1 MTSLFSVRFSNKC
14 LLNITIKETY
24 QISKYI
30 QRGEIMQRTINS
42 TVQITIQREIPQ
54 IVAPE
59 KAEILAT
66 LCEKIAQN
74 FLDIIILK
82 KLNGKQMRLC
92 ELYRALK
99 KEAFISIDPRKLHK
113 RIKSMEKE
121 EIIKIC
127 SIDGRKLYS
136 LTDKGKKM
144 IEVIQK
150 QHCQINEIIQNVIS

>member
-1 MTSLFSVRFSNKC
+1 MSNLKIYQERKNHAKNSKRHSSDNHAKRDSTNSC
-14 LLNITIKETY
+14 ARKSRNTRNLL
-24 QISKYI
+24 
-30 QRGEIMQRTINS
+30 R
-42 TVQITIQREIPQ
+42 
-54 IVAPE
+54 
-59 KAEILAT
+59 
-66 LCEKIAQN
+66 KIAQN
-74 FLDIIILK
+74 FLDILILK
-82 KLNGKQMRLC
+82 KLNGKQMRLR
-92 ELYRALK
+92 ELCKALK

-144 IEVIQK
+144 IEIIQK